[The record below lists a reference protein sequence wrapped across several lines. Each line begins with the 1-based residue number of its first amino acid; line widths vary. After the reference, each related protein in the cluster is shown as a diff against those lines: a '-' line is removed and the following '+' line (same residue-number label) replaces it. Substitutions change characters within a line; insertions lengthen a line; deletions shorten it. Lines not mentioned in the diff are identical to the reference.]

1 MKKQK
6 TNRHFGSS
14 LTDPNLHSPSTL
26 GITVVLKFLSLLYSL
41 KISLTTCVC
50 ILKWHYIQEIILIYS
65 AMNFFFP
72 PHNIVFLKLNY
83 IDSWSA
89 KSFFLSVAQFSIIF
103 HRKYL
108 RGRVHL
114 VPVLFFFSPT
124 YDVAMIFPYTFPFYQ
139 SRIMF
144 RVNTWEQ
151 NCEAV
156 GKPSDLNSGI
166 TWH

>member
-6 TNRHFGSS
+6 TNQHFGSS
-14 LTDPNLHSPSTL
+14 LTDSNLHSPITL

-50 ILKWHYIQEIILIYS
+50 ILKWHYINETILICS
-65 AMNFFFP
+65 AMNFLFL

-83 IDSWSA
+83 IDSWSGR
-89 KSFFLSVAQFSIIF
+89 SFFLSLAWFSIIF
-103 HRKYL
+103 HRKCL
-108 RGRVHL
+108 RGGVHL
-114 VPVLFFFSPT
+114 VPVFFFATT
-124 YDVAMIFPYTFPFYQ
+124 YDVAMIFLYTFPSYQ

-144 RVNTWEQ
+144 RVNSWEQ
-151 NCEAV
+151 NFEAV